1 MDTASPSNWYDFGSL
16 AELKSSAVRSS
27 DKVDNA
33 SSEVAQQF
41 ESLVL
46 NLMLKE
52 MRKTVSRSGL
62 MDSEAMKTFEQMFDQ
77 QVALGMAK
85 AGGIGL
91 GKFIAQQ
98 LEMRAS
104 QTIVPGESVNPPIGD
119 ATSSSMSTGL
129 PVASPASTYPLPT
142 SRVLEQRGMRP

>member
-16 AELKSSAVRSS
+16 AELKSSPTRSS
-27 DKVDNA
+27 DKVDSA

-104 QTIVPGESVNPPIGD
+104 QTIMPGES
-119 ATSSSMSTGL
+119 ATLPGSDTNSPSMPTGL
-129 PVASPASTYPLPT
+129 PVVSPTPTYPLPT
-142 SRVLEQRGMRP
+142 SRVLEQRGLRP

>member
-1 MDTASPSNWYDFGSL
+1 MDVGSPSNWYDFGSL
-16 AELKSSAVRSS
+16 AELKSSAVKPEGKTESATS
-27 DKVDNA
+27 A
-33 SSEVAQQF
+33 VAEQF

-98 LEMRAS
+98 LEARAA
-104 QTIVPGESVNPPIGD
+104 QSVAPEEP
-119 ATSSSMSTGL
+119 GL
-129 PVASPASTYPLPT
+129 PVTAPTPSFGLPTTT
-142 SRVLEQRGMRP
+142 SRVLEQRGLRF

>member
-1 MDTASPSNWYDFGSL
+1 MESSSPSNWYDFGSL
-16 AELKSSAVRSS
+16 AELRSSAVREPNKT
-27 DKVDNA
+27 DEA

-98 LEMRAS
+98 LEMRAAN
-104 QTIVPGESVNPPIGD
+104 TITPGDEVGGLTDS
-119 ATSSSMSTGL
+119 ATPVGL
-129 PVASPASTYPLPT
+129 PIKPSKMALPLPT
-142 SRVLEQRGMRP
+142 SAVLEQRGVRR

>member
-1 MDTASPSNWYDFGSL
+1 M
-16 AELKSSAVRSS
+16 
-27 DKVDNA
+27 
-33 SSEVAQQF
+33 AQQF

-104 QTIVPGESVNPPIGD
+104 QTIMPGES
-119 ATSSSMSTGL
+119 ATLPGSDTNSPSMPTGL
-129 PVASPASTYPLPT
+129 PVVSPTPTYPLPT
-142 SRVLEQRGMRP
+142 SRVLEQRGLRP

>member
-1 MDTASPSNWYDFGSL
+1 MDAASPSNWYDFGSL
-16 AELKSSAVRSS
+16 AELKSSSVQPSGKTDGKTEGATL
-27 DKVDNA
+27 
-33 SSEVAQQF
+33 EVAQQF

-98 LEMRAS
+98 LEARAVQKLDPS
-104 QTIVPGESVNPPIGD
+104 AVALGEEGAP
-119 ATSSSMSTGL
+119 TGL
-129 PVASPASTYPLPT
+129 PLVVPQPSLTIPT
-142 SRVLEQRGMRP
+142 SRVLEQRGLRF